1 MIQSRAVVGTAHASR
16 YLQQLAKHWSHRF
29 ETEFDQHSAR
39 IALPLGETR
48 LTASDEALTIGGLIQ
63 EELGRIP
70 KAGEEIRIGN
80 CRLVVHE
87 ADPRSIRSVQI
98 FKDEKV
104 APAVE
109 AAVSLS

>member
-48 LTASDEALTIGGLIQ
+48 LAASDEALTIDLSVPDPATLPDFHAVIVRHL
-63 EELGRIP
+63 ERFAFRETLRI
-70 KAGEEIRIGN
+70 
-80 CRLVVHE
+80 
-87 ADPRSIRSVQI
+87 DWT
-98 FKDEKV
+98 
-104 APAVE
+104 
-109 AAVSLS
+109 

>member
-48 LTASDEALTIGGLIQ
+48 LTASDEALTIDLSVPDPATLPDFHAVIVRHL
-63 EELGRIP
+63 ERFAFRETLRIDW
-70 KAGEEIRIGN
+70 A
-80 CRLVVHE
+80 
-87 ADPRSIRSVQI
+87 
-98 FKDEKV
+98 
-104 APAVE
+104 
-109 AAVSLS
+109 